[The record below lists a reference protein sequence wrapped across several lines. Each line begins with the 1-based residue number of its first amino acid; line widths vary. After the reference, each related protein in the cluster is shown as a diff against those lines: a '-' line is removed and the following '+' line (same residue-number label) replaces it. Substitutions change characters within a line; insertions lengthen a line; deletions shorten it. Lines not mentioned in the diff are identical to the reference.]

1 MMTWDYR
8 VFREDDGDYI
18 IREVFYA
25 EDGAIIGC
33 TADAVEP
40 FGSTLEELAQSIED
54 FKAALTLPVLT
65 LKDIPESAPEHEK
78 RKNNKTISH
87 EQLRAQFGLD
97 NTSGHSNA
105 AARSRSKKASA
116 GS

>member
-1 MMTWDYR
+1 MMTWNYR

-25 EDGAIIGC
+25 EDGSIIGC

-54 FKAALTLPVLT
+54 FKAALALPVLT
-65 LKDIPESAPEHEK
+65 LKDIPESSPELEQ
-78 RKNNKTISH
+78 RTNGKTIAH
-87 EQLRAQFGLD
+87 EQLRAQLGLD
-97 NTSGHSNA
+97 NTTDRSDTVSP
-105 AARSRSKKASA
+105 SRSKKAS
-116 GS
+116 